1 MRDTDLPPRPRR
13 VLDYSPIS
21 YIFVST
27 FIACLSLYLVE
38 QVLAVD
44 YAVKTV
50 AKILIFIA
58 IPLFYAKFFGNSLT
72 QQASRTVP
80 RQRGYWS
87 GLMLGG
93 AAFLIILVTFYFTRN
108 LLDLQGIV
116 NELQD
121 KSKITPA
128 NFLLV
133 GLYIT
138 LVNSFLEEYF
148 FRGFVFLSLYRHGK
162 GRVAYIYSA
171 SLFAVYHLAIFK
183 TWFSGPLMILALLSL
198 VMVGFVFNWLTARSG
213 SFINS
218 WITHIVADSA
228 IILIGLRLF
237 GIL

>member
-1 MRDTDLPPRPRR
+1 MKTR
-13 VLDYSPIS
+13 
-21 YIFVST
+21 YIFIST
-27 FIACLSLYLVE
+27 LIACLSLYFIE

-44 YAVKTV
+44 YAVKTL
-50 AKILIFIA
+50 AKVVLFLA
-58 IPLFYAKFFGNSLT
+58 IPFVYHKLFKRVDLAESV
-72 QQASRTVP
+72 RPIVP
-80 RQRGYWS
+80 RQRDYWS

-93 AAFLIILVTFYFTRN
+93 VAFLIILASFHFTR
-108 LLDLQGIV
+108 DIIDVQAIV

-121 KSKITPA
+121 KSKITPT
-128 NFLLV
+128 NFLMV

-138 LVNSFLEEYF
+138 LGNSFLEEYF
-148 FRGFVFLSLYRHGK
+148 FRGFVFLSLYQQGK
-162 GRVAYIYSA
+162 VRAAYIYSA

-183 TWFSGPLMILALLSL
+183 TWFRGPLMLLALLGL
-198 VMVGFVFNWLTARSG
+198 VTVGIVFNWLTARSG